1 MYHWAVTSG
10 EGCASGV
17 VLMLGMKSGRGISA
31 AAGPGPYLALKLPP
45 AAFLQVMNRTSYL
58 CIWPCSLSRGQ

>member
-17 VLMLGMKSGRGISA
+17 ALMLGMKSGRYIR
-31 AAGPGPYLALKLPP
+31 AAGPGPYLALTPTP
-45 AAFLQVMNRTSYL
+45 VAFLQVMNRTASL
-58 CIWPCSLSRGQ
+58 CISPCTA